1 MAEEKNISPEPNSRE
16 SLQRKPLGVHAQQCL
31 VIIKPDGLIKSLTGN
46 IISVLAETKLKI
58 VGARVLKVSREL
70 AEKHY
75 SKLKEEQI
83 QKKGLEKGT
92 EVYENTVN
100 YIMGKWHTDR
110 VFALVYHGENAIAKI
125 REIAGKTNPEE
136 ANPISIR
143 GKYGRINSKTG
154 VFENV
159 IHASDSEETAEKE
172 IKLWFTP
179 DELSDLIYSVT
190 TEKEEIE
197 HTVWKLQN

>member
-1 MAEEKNISPEPNSRE
+1 M
-16 SLQRKPLGVHAQQCL
+16 VAQQCL

-46 IISVLAETKLKI
+46 IITVLSETKLKI
-58 VGARVLKVSREL
+58 VGARVLKVSREM

-75 SKLKEEQI
+75 SNLKEEQI
-83 QKKGLEKGT
+83 AKKGLEKGT
-92 EVYENTVN
+92 QIFENTVN
-100 YIMGKWHTDR
+100 YIMGKFHTDR
-110 VFALVYHGENAIAKI
+110 VMVLVYHGEESIKKI

-136 ANPISIR
+136 AEPITIR

-159 IHASDSEETAEKE
+159 LHASDSEESAERE

-179 DELSDLIYSVT
+179 DQLSDLIYPVT
-190 TEKEEIE
+190 TETKEIE
-197 HTVWKLQN
+197 RVVWK